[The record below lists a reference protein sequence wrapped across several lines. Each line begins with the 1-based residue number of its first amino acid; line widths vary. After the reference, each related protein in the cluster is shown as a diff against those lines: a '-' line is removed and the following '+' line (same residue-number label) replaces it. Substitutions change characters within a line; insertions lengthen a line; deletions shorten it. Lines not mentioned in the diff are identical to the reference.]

1 MKKTEDDES
10 YYLKLNF
17 YFATVLQK
25 QKQNIPHS
33 TYLIPSIKVKS

>member
-17 YFATVLQK
+17 YFATEL
-25 QKQNIPHS
+25 QKQNIPYS